1 MLQIST
7 RWHTFAWR
15 FQWRLLV
22 DSGYPFPVGNSTTW
36 RMPGSEMAD
45 PGESEAACCCRWC
58 PWQRAEQG
66 HRIAGYNNQCLQ
78 SSSSPQSNTL
88 ASTCSCI
95 EMPLYFLYTP
105 LPYIKKCEFQII
117 IFLFFLLKSGF
128 ENMLHI
134 FDFLSR
140 PWDPLIIHSSF
151 LCRKT
156 KNSLPYYFMEC
167 I

>member
-78 SSSSPQSNTL
+78 SSSSPQSKTL

-117 IFLFFLLKSGF
+117 IYIFFFIEKWFWKYATCIWLSLKTLRSF
-128 ENMLHI
+128 NYS
-134 FDFLSR
+134 FF
-140 PWDPLIIHSSF
+140 F

-156 KNSLPYYFMEC
+156 KNSLPYYFM
-167 I
+167 